1 MLVAEV
7 LAEEAEEVP
16 VVRNMDLLALRM
28 FLL

>member
-7 LAEEAEEVP
+7 LAEEAEQILE
-16 VVRNMDLLALRM
+16 VRNMVLLVHRM